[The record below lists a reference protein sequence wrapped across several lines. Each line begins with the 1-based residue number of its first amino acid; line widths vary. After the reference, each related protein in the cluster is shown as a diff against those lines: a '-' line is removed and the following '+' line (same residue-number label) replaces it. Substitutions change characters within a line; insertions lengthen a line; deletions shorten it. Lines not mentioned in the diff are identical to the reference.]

1 MPHLTVIGIGS
12 PFGDDQA
19 GWRVAESLAES
30 ARVAAYGKHVLVTAC
45 RSPSSELLELLSNTD
60 VAIVVDAVVGGGA
73 PGTVYRI
80 ASSHIPPF
88 VTEILSSHGIGLQTM
103 LELADTLGRSPRV
116 MIVYGIETGPAG
128 ADSVMSQGVRRAV
141 VRVAEDIERDMA
153 HYCAR

>member
-19 GWRVAESLAES
+19 GWRIAESLAES
-30 ARVAAYGKHVLVTAC
+30 VRVAAYGKHVLVTAC

-60 VAIVVDAVVGGGA
+60 VAILVDAVLGGGA

-80 ASSHIPPF
+80 ASRHIPPF
-88 VTEILSSHGIGLQTM
+88 VTEILSSHGIGLQAM
-103 LELADTLGRSPRV
+103 IELVDALESSPRV
-116 MIVYGIETGPAG
+116 MIVYGIEAGPIG
-128 ADSVMSQGVRRAV
+128 ADSAMSEGVYRAV
-141 VRVAEDIERDMA
+141 VRVVEEIKRDMA